1 MPMSDEAVISTL
13 QTELIKRDD
22 SDDKSKLQYLVDT
35 DNKPN
40 DDDGFLM
47 MMMLK
52 FKKRRYME
60 YIKCCT
66 ERENEL
72 DLTRLLE

>member
-1 MPMSDEAVISTL
+1 MSDDTSSVLLVPMSDEAVISTL
-13 QTELIKRDD
+13 QTDLIKRDD

-52 FKKRRYME
+52 FKTLQETVHGVHQM
-60 YIKCCT
+60 
-66 ERENEL
+66 L
-72 DLTRLLE
+72 H